1 VTKRFERG
9 QSLTVPS
16 TGEKYFSPLLR
27 LGVTGLVLIVLLLAT
42 FLTWRRIQTAG
53 ESYPGTPYN
62 LPLALDVRLGINDGG
77 SVSDGDL
84 ARIEEAGL
92 GWVRQTFPWAEIEP
106 QPGCFEW
113 ARWDAIIGRVSDRGL
128 RLLAVLDSAPAWAQ
142 FDPENPHPD
151 VPPHEVA
158 DFGRFAHAFANRYGN
173 IIDYYQ
179 VWDEPNLSEH
189 WGGTYVDP
197 TAYVRLLREGYIQ
210 IRHADPSSRV
220 VLAGLAPAVES
231 GPLNL
236 NEVAF
241 LEGVYAAGGA
251 AFFDIAAAKPYGF
264 WHRADDPQIDVSVL
278 NFRRV
283 ELLRRVMVAHGDVGK
298 PLWAV
303 AFGWNALPEGWQ
315 GHPSAWGNDSEAVQA
330 VDTVAAI
337 EGARRQWPWL
347 GLMFLPP
354 LRPDVSPDDPFVGFS
369 LLDGDGRPRPV
380 YDAVR
385 TLANAPPLA
394 WPGRYGPDH
403 PSARYTGSWRVTAVG
418 ADIPPGADVAAAGDA
433 RLVIPFY
440 GTRLDLTVRR
450 GDFWGVLYVSIDGGP
465 AGRLPRDAQGRAYLV
480 LYDPL
485 QEAASVTLAAG
496 LSDGPHEA
504 VIIPDGGWGQW
515 AIVGWT
521 VGREADLTPFCI
533 AMVLLTLASTIC
545 LVVTAI
551 YLYRSWPLL
560 STIYR
565 SLAAAYCSLAE
576 SLQLALMAVVA
587 AVFYFVPGLLP
598 SLIALTLLSLLIL
611 LRPDHGLALVA
622 FSIPF
627 FLRPRFLAGK
637 AFSLVEIG
645 TLLCFAA
652 WMVRR
657 LFRLPSPILHSLFS
671 IRHLHSTIRSLR
683 SADWAVASL
692 LGLGAL
698 SLTWADNF
706 GVASR
711 ELRVV
716 ILEGGLFYLLLR
728 VTAGRE
734 GGRLH
739 LLLADALAAGTVAV
753 ALIGL
758 WQYFVSGDVITAE
771 GVRRVRA
778 LYGSPNNLALFLERV
793 LPLLFALALWGKNP
807 RRRVLYALAVLPVFA
822 GLFLTFS
829 KGALFI
835 GLPVALLFLGL
846 MRGRRAVALALAAL
860 AVLAVA
866 LLPFVGTER
875 FTNIFDLA
883 EGTAFFRVKLWQST
897 VNMIADH
904 PLTGVGLDN
913 FLYAYRTRY
922 VLPEASDELNLSH
935 PHNIVLD
942 FWTRLGLGGV
952 AVLLWLVV
960 SFFRAGFYSYRRLP
974 EGDDRAL
981 ILGLLTSMAGALAH
995 GLIDNAFFLV
1005 DLAFVFVLSLA
1016 AVQSATHRI
1025 ACSVESHA

>member
-1 VTKRFERG
+1 
-9 QSLTVPS
+9 
-16 TGEKYFSPLLR
+16 LL
-27 LGVTGLVLIVLLLAT
+27 VALLSAT
-42 FLTWRRIQTAG
+42 FLAWRCMQVAG
-53 ESYPGTPYN
+53 ESYPGTPHN
-62 LPLALDVRLGINDGG
+62 LPPALGVRLGINDGSG
-77 SVSDGDL
+77 LNRAL

-92 GWVRQTFPWAEIEP
+92 GWVRQTFPWADIER
-106 QPGCFEW
+106 QPGRFEW
-113 ARWDAIIGRVSDRGL
+113 ARWDAIVERVSDRGL
-128 RLLAVLDSAPAWAQ
+128 QLIAVLDSAPAWAQ
-142 FDPENPHPD
+142 SLPEDPHPNA
-151 VPPHEVA
+151 PPREVA
-158 DFGRFAHAFANRYGN
+158 DFGRFAHAFARRYGN
-173 IIDYYQ
+173 AIDYYQ

-197 TAYVRLLREGYIQ
+197 TAYVRLLREGYVQ
-210 IRHADPSSRV
+210 IRHADPSARV
-220 VLAGLAPAVES
+220 VLAGLAPTVES

-264 WHRADDPQIDVSVL
+264 WHRADDPQVDVSVL
-278 NFRRV
+278 NFSRI
-283 ELLRRVMVAHGDVGK
+283 ELLRRVMLARGDAGK

-315 GHPSAWGNDSEAVQA
+315 GYPSAWGNDSEAVQA

-337 EGARRQWPWL
+337 ERARRQWPWL

-354 LRPDVSPDDPFVGFS
+354 LQPDVSPDDPFVGFS
-369 LLDGDGRPRPV
+369 LLDGDGQPRPV

-394 WPGRYGPDH
+394 WPGRYCPDH
-403 PSARYTGSWRVTAVG
+403 PSARYAGNWRVTVAG
-418 ADIPPGADVAAAGDA
+418 ADIPTGADAAAGDA

-450 GDFWGVLYVSIDGGP
+450 GDFWGVLYVSIDGQP

-485 QEAASVTLAAG
+485 QETATVTLAAG
-496 LSDGPHEA
+496 LPDGPHEA
-504 VIIPDGGWGQW
+504 VIIADGGWGQW
-515 AIVGWT
+515 AIVGWE
-521 VGREADLTPFCI
+521 VGREADLTPFRI
-533 AMVLLTLASTIC
+533 ALVLLILASTVC
-545 LVVTAI
+545 LVVTAVS
-551 YLYRSWPLL
+551 LYRSWPLL
-560 STIYR
+560 STIYC
-565 SLAAAYCSLAE
+565 SLATVYRSLAE
-576 SLQLALMAVVA
+576 SLQLALMAVFA
-587 AVFYFVPGLLP
+587 AAFYFAPGLLP

-627 FLRPRFLAGK
+627 FLRPKLLAGK

-645 TLLCFAA
+645 TLLCFVTS
-652 WMVRR
+652 MVRG
-657 LFRLPSPILHSLFS
+657 LFRPPSPILHSSFS
-671 IRHLHSTIRSLR
+671 IRSLQSAIRNLR

-711 ELRVV
+711 EFRVV
-716 ILEGGLFYLLLR
+716 VLEAGLFYLLLR

-734 GGRLH
+734 GGHLH
-739 LLLADALAAGTVAV
+739 LLIADALAAGTMAV
-753 ALIGL
+753 SLIGL

-793 LPLLFALALWGKNP
+793 LPLLLALALWGKNP
-807 RRRVLYALAVLPVFA
+807 RRRVLYALAIPPVFA
-822 GLFLTFS
+822 TLFLTFS

-835 GLPVALLFLGL
+835 GFPVALLFLGL
-846 MRGRRAVALALAAL
+846 MRGRRAVLLALAAL
-860 AVLAVA
+860 AILAVA
-866 LLPFVGTER
+866 LLPVLGTER
-875 FTNIFDLA
+875 FANTFDLA
-883 EGTAFFRVKLWQST
+883 AGTAFFRVKLWQST

-922 VLPEASDELNLSH
+922 VLPQASDELNLSH

-960 SFFRAGFYSYRRLP
+960 TFFRAGFHRYRCLP
-974 EGDDRAL
+974 EGDDRVVV
-981 ILGLLTSMAGALAH
+981 LGLLASVAAALAH

-1005 DLAFVFVLSLA
+1005 DLAFVFMLSLA
-1016 AVQSATHRI
+1016 AVQSATHQI
-1025 ACSVESHA
+1025 AFPTESHA